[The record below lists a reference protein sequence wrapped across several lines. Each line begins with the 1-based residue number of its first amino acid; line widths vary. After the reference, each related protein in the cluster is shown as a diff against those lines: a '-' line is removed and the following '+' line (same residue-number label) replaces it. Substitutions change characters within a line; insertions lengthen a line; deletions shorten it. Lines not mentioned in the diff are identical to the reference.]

1 MQRHHGQPGI
11 RRKASGRAEFVGL
24 VVVLSVC
31 LTSGLGRAQEPS
43 STPEPGVVIVEW
55 STESE
60 VNVAGFNLYRSENQE
75 GPYIKLNDGLIPAS
89 LDPITG
95 GSYVYTDTAVTAGA
109 TYYYKLEDVELDG
122 TSTLHGPIEA
132 VAQADSAS
140 WSPHPALILAVAV
153 LGGVAVIVTLIL
165 LARRISRRSA
175 SSS

>member
-1 MQRHHGQPGI
+1 IMLLASFPWPGVALAQQGI
-11 RRKASGRAEFVGL
+11 R
-24 VVVLSVC
+24 
-31 LTSGLGRAQEPS
+31 
-43 STPEPGVVIVEW
+43 TPVPATVIVEW
-55 STESE
+55 TTESE
-60 VNVAGFNLYRSENQE
+60 VNQAGFNLYRSENPQ
-75 GPYIKLNDGLIPAS
+75 GPYVKLNDALIPAS

-95 GSYVYTDTAVTAGA
+95 GSYVYTDTAVIGGA

-153 LGGVAVIVTLIL
+153 LAGVAAIIAFTV

-175 SSS
+175 STS